1 MGTGFHETF
10 RNPGAEF
17 RSAPFWAWNSAIAR
31 EGVREQ
37 VPVFAAMG
45 YGGFFI
51 HSRPGLAT
59 PYLSREWFDRV
70 RDAVDAA
77 KAAGIRA
84 WLYDED
90 RWPSGTAGGF
100 LTRERPDHAATEL
113 RAVFG
118 AEPGSAP
125 AEGSVLAWF
134 AVRRDPATP
143 SSLLSYRRQ
152 IGRASC
158 RERVC
163 QYV

>member
-1 MGTGFHETF
+1 MGTAFRETF
-10 RNPGAEF
+10 RNPGPEF
-17 RSAPFWAWNSAIAR
+17 RSAPFWAWNSAITR

-77 KAAGIRA
+77 EKAGLKA

-100 LTRERPDHAATEL
+100 LTAERPDHAATEL
-113 RAVFG
+113 RAVPG
-118 AEPGSAP
+118 AGQCFLLYRIFAENATSDASSA
-125 AEGSVLAWF
+125 
-134 AVRRDPATP
+134 
-143 SSLLSYRRQ
+143 
-152 IGRASC
+152 
-158 RERVC
+158 
-163 QYV
+163 